1 MSRPQLESRL
11 SYINLT
17 LQTLRFI
24 TTKYTSQHQHI
35 LKAAHL
41 VNSKHIHMVYWWV
54 YILCD
59 SSVKCILRLI
69 ICSKSL
75 CPENDPVR
83 LSAATGVQQSAGIA
97 PNSESAWTLL
107 TMCGEF
113 NSGPLS
119 LPSFQQDQQLVNMC
133 KKNYVYISYFTIKK
147 ICHIFTL
154 KQKMDYFIVEFIYYM
169 TLLSR
174 TTN

>member
-11 SYINLT
+11 SYIYLK
-17 LQTLRFI
+17 LQTLRL
-24 TTKYTSQHQHI
+24 SQHQHI

-59 SSVKCILRLI
+59 SSVKCMLRLI

-75 CPENDPVR
+75 CRENDPVR

-97 PNSESAWTLL
+97 PNSESASTLL
-107 TMCGEF
+107 TMYGEF
-113 NSGPLS
+113 NSGPLC
-119 LPSFQQDQQLVNMC
+119 LPSFQQDQQLVSMC
-133 KKNYVYISYFTIKK
+133 KNNYVYISYFTIKK
-147 ICHIFTL
+147 TCHIFTFE
-154 KQKMDYFIVEFIYYM
+154 QKMYCFIVEFIYYM

-174 TTN
+174 TDKIE